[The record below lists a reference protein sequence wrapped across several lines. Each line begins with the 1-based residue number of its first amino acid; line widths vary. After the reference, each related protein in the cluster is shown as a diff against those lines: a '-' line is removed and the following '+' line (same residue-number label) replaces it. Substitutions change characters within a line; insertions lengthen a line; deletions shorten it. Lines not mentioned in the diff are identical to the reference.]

1 MTLSS
6 LASLRSAFLTPSTF
20 VTNRP
25 CWRFFSRPLTPSPT
39 QPPHPGRVLST
50 ILSSS
55 SASTSAFS
63 RAKSTTTSSPANALS
78 MAAMSRIARGRWTS
92 GASESPSDSSSSA
105 RVVPPVLATAEAL
118 GLGLEDLG
126 LPEAAVMA
134 TVLSRS
140 STRAPL
146 LLPPVLADF
155 LRGPEDHAEPAVR
168 GSASGRRDGGLRG
181 AAKLL
186 AADLGDFR
194 VRVALAGVRI
204 EVPADLRDELVVGL
218 LLRRLGLLHEL
229 HLHQVRR
236 RAVVLLLLE
245 AVELLQQLALLAA
258 LLVRSVA
265 VAAVVGGP
273 IRVLVTARAALLALP
288 ELLLAARHV
297 VQAGAVVVVP
307 HSALVAGAELG
318 PLGVP
323 VPRADALEGPCAV
336 LRIALRLGVDLAVL
350 RHGLVELHLLALLLL
365 AVHAVVRLG
374 LDLLDA
380 LRALGLA
387 RVELPLA
394 PTLVDEVLERL
405 LGEPLLRLG
414 LLHLVL
420 LLLVHCEPG
429 LLHDPE
435 DRLLELRRR
444 VLGRDG
450 LQLAVVEPRV
460 GGVLRQGEHEVLGA
474 AVLLDRLLPAG
485 ERLVGLLVRRRAL
498 QLVLLPARQRHLELL
513 ARAGARRLLLL
524 LGHELD
530 RLAHLRV
537 LDAREAEVLEVD
549 LLLLLRGR
557 GVLVVLAAEAGDEF
571 LQLAELRG
579 VGFLLF
585 VIVLVRRWRALG
597 FGIRV
602 VGALRILFVLVG
614 HGLVGLVLVQG
625 LRQVYRILPEG
636 FVVVFLFFRVVLFM
650 VSVESRQ
657 ARTSDRYIPGFP
669 WRSCCL

>member
-118 GLGLEDLG
+118 GL
-126 LPEAAVMA
+126 PEAAVMA

-194 VRVALAGVRI
+194 VRVALADVRV
-204 EVPADLRDELVVGL
+204 EVPADLRDELVIGL

-273 IRVLVTARAALLALP
+273 IRVLVAARAALLALP

-307 HSALVAGAELG
+307 HGALVAGAELG

-323 VPRADALEGPCAV
+323 VPGPDALEGPCAV

-405 LGEPLLRLG
+405 LGEALLRLG

-450 LQLAVVEPRV
+450 LQLAVVEPRI

-524 LGHELD
+524 LGHEFD

-585 VIVLVRRWRALG
+585 VVVLVGRWRTLG

-625 LRQVYRILPEG
+625 LRQVYRILPKG
-636 FVVVFLFFRVVLFM
+636 FVVVFLFFRVILLM

-657 ARTSDRYIPGFP
+657 ACTSDRYIPGFP